1 MKKNKT
7 QQQFHSEREEIL
19 ESERKKSFNF
29 QNRERFLLPALLRF
43 VAIARVKIIDQTK
56 PTISKLQPCHR
67 RHTPVVAPPDP
78 FTADFWFFSST
89 RVTGSLKLET
99 HNGKKKRKKV

>member
-67 RHTPVVAPPDP
+67 RHTPVVTPPDP
-78 FTADFWFFSST
+78 FIADFWFFSST

>member
-67 RHTPVVAPPDP
+67 RQLQSGEHRIRDHRWSHLVFRITKEG
-78 FTADFWFFSST
+78 FCK
-89 RVTGSLKLET
+89 KLV
-99 HNGKKKRKKV
+99 H